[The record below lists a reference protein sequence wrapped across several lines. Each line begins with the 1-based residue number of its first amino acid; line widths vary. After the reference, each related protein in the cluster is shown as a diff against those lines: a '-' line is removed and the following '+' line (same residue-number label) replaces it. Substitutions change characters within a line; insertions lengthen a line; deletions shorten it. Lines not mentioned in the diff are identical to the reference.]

1 MGKIPEEDLAKTL
14 LDGKM
19 VMIKSTHKVIKIQH
33 GTVNK
38 LDSPI
43 EIILPQ
49 LRFSFSNIKDILSIR
64 VSYLFMLIIVHW
76 LYLY

>member
-1 MGKIPEEDLAKTL
+1 
-14 LDGKM
+14 M

-43 EIILPQ
+43 EIVLPQ

-64 VSYLFMLIIVHW
+64 VSYLIIS
-76 LYLY
+76 

>member
-1 MGKIPEEDLAKTL
+1 MGKIPEEDFAKTL

-38 LDSPI
+38 MDSPI

-49 LRFSFSNIKDILSIR
+49 LRFSFTNIKDILAIR
-64 VSYLFMLIIVHW
+64 VSYLITHI
-76 LYLY
+76 

>member
-19 VMIKSTHKVIKIQH
+19 VMIKSAHKVIKIQH

-43 EIILPQ
+43 EIALPQ
-49 LRFSFSNIKDILSIR
+49 LRFSFTNIKDILSIR
-64 VSYLFMLIIVHW
+64 VVIKKIISNN
-76 LYLY
+76 

>member
-19 VMIKSTHKVIKIQH
+19 VIIKSTHKVIKIQH

-49 LRFSFSNIKDILSIR
+49 LRFSFSNIKDILSIQ
-64 VSYLFMLIIVHW
+64 VSLIIYRI
-76 LYLY
+76 LIILN

>member
-1 MGKIPEEDLAKTL
+1 MAKTL

-19 VMIKSTHKVIKIQH
+19 VMIKSTNKVIKIQH

-43 EIILPQ
+43 EILLPQ
-49 LRFSFSNIKDILSIR
+49 LRFSFSNIKDIVSVQ
-64 VSYLFMLIIVHW
+64 VSYTCYMYKNVFFITRID
-76 LYLY
+76 

>member
-33 GTVNK
+33 GAVNK

-43 EIILPQ
+43 EILLPQ
-49 LRFSFSNIKDILSIR
+49 LRFSFSNIKNILSIR
-64 VSYLFMLIIVHW
+64 VSHSIT
-76 LYLY
+76 

>member
-1 MGKIPEEDLAKTL
+1 
-14 LDGKM
+14 M

-43 EIILPQ
+43 EIVLPQ
-49 LRFSFSNIKDILSIR
+49 LRFSFTNIKDILSIR
-64 VSYLFMLIIVHW
+64 VSYK
-76 LYLY
+76 

>member
-1 MGKIPEEDLAKTL
+1 
-14 LDGKM
+14 M

-43 EIILPQ
+43 EILLPQ
-49 LRFSFSNIKDILSIR
+49 LRFSFSNIKDILSIG
-64 VSYLFMLIIVHW
+64 VSHLIIQYSYDISIVAYYCAFVIHFTG
-76 LYLY
+76 

>member
-1 MGKIPEEDLAKTL
+1 
-14 LDGKM
+14 M
-19 VMIKSTHKVIKIQH
+19 VMIKSTNKVIKIQH

-43 EIILPQ
+43 EILLPQ

-64 VSYLFMLIIVHW
+64 VSYACYTYSNLFYIKNND
-76 LYLY
+76 

>member
-49 LRFSFSNIKDILSIR
+49 LRFSFSNIKDILSIQ
-64 VSYLFMLIIVHW
+64 VSFVSS
-76 LYLY
+76 